1 MARSALPHKL
11 FLSYNKQN
19 TTELR
24 VAHMKMVT
32 AEQMRA
38 LDRHAIEHLGIP
50 SLTLMERAGEA
61 VASEAARLLEQYPG
75 MVLVLCGK
83 GNNGGDGLVAARL
96 LEEGDVAVAAVLPC
110 DPNDL
115 SPDAR
120 VNYARAVEAGVKI
133 LPDVTDADLREA
145 GVIVDALLGTGV
157 SGPVRGEM
165 EALIDRTNTA
175 RAGRG
180 VLAVDVPSG
189 VETNTGQV
197 PGTAMRAEATV
208 TMGLPK
214 PCLELFPAAE
224 FAGEWAVADIGF
236 PAEVVAGWP
245 AAAEITELEQAAE
258 WVPVRRPTA
267 HKMEVGAALVIAGS
281 FGMTGAAAMA
291 VSAAYRTGAGLVRL
305 ALPASLVT
313 ALNATLAEV
322 VFRPMPETRAGTL
335 SFHGVDRLLAE
346 VEGVRAVLLGPG
358 LSRHPATAH
367 LIRHLIPLIH
377 VPLVVDAD
385 ALTAMAGHDRIW
397 RQRARPT
404 VITPHPG
411 EMSRL
416 LGQPA
421 TVLEEDRIETAKEA
435 ARRFNATVVYKG
447 SPVVIAAPD
456 GRIFV
461 NPTGTPA
468 LAVAGTGDVLAGM
481 ITALIAQH
489 VEVAHAAALACYVG
503 GLAAQRMSDQ
513 IGIRGFTALDL
524 IAAIPN
530 GLAEVA
536 GE

>member
-1 MARSALPHKL
+1 
-11 FLSYNKQN
+11 
-19 TTELR
+19 
-24 VAHMKMVT
+24 MKMVT

-38 LDRHAIEHLGIP
+38 LDRHAINDLGIP
-50 SLTLMERAGEA
+50 GLELMERAGAA
-61 VASEAARLLEQYPG
+61 VAGEAARLLAAEPG
-75 MVLVLCGK
+75 MVIVLCGK

-96 LEEGDVAVAAVLPC
+96 LHEGDAAVVAVLPYAP
-110 DPNDL
+110 DDL
-115 SPDAR
+115 SPDAH
-120 VNYARAVEAGVKI
+120 AMFDRAVEYGVNI
-133 LPDVTDADLREA
+133 VPEVTDGDLREA
-145 GVIVDALLGTGV
+145 ALVIDALLGTGLT
-157 SGPVRGEM
+157 GAVRGEM
-165 EALIDRTNTA
+165 AELIDRLNVA

-197 PGTAMRAEATV
+197 PGAAVRAEFTV

-236 PAEVVAGWP
+236 PAEVVGGWL
-245 AAAEITELEQAAE
+245 AIAEITELEQAAA
-258 WVPVRRPTA
+258 WLPPRRPAA
-267 HKMEVGAALVIAGS
+267 HKMSVGAALIIAGS

-291 VSAAYRTGAGLVRL
+291 ATAAYRTGAGLVRL
-305 ALPASLVT
+305 ALPASLV
-313 ALNATLAEV
+313 AGLNATLTEV

-335 SFHGVDRLLAE
+335 SNHGIDRLLDE
-346 VEGVRAVLLGPG
+346 VNGVRAVLLGPG
-358 LSRHPATAH
+358 LSRHAATAH
-367 LIRHLIPLIH
+367 LIRRLVPRIG

-385 ALTAMAGHDRIW
+385 ALTAMVGHDVLW
-397 RQRARPT
+397 RQRERPT

-416 LGQPA
+416 LGQP
-421 TVLEEDRIETAKEA
+421 TEVLEADRIATAQEA
-435 ARRFNATVVYKG
+435 ARRFNAIVVYKG
-447 SPVVIAAPD
+447 APVVIAAPD
-456 GRIFV
+456 GRTYV

-489 VEVAHAAALACYVG
+489 VEVAHAAALACYAG
-503 GLAAQRMSDQ
+503 GLAATRMSAD
-513 IGIRGFTALDL
+513 IGLRGFTALDL

-530 GLAEVA
+530 GLAEIA